1 VDLVALKA
9 ELDTDPRSLG
19 YAGKTIH
26 QLKPMLNTN
35 PEVVSR
41 PISPQQLWQH
51 LFDESRWVAMVAAQ
65 TDVANTLEERNAA
78 TALVQAA
85 GGHVVDAETRE
96 QLAQSIVLTSAPF
109 VNAVELVEDAGVLS
123 VEQGAA
129 VLALGNVS
137 LPRDEAIGLGHVRE
151 AYITAALAL

>member
-1 VDLVALKA
+1 MDLVALKA
-9 ELDTDPRSLG
+9 EIDNDPRGLG
-19 YAGKTIH
+19 YLGKTIH
-26 QLKPMLNTN
+26 QLKPMLNNN

-41 PISPQQLWQH
+41 PISPQTLWRH

-85 GGHVVDAETRE
+85 GGNVVDAETRE
-96 QLAQSIVLTSAPF
+96 DLAQSISLTSAPF
-109 VNAVELVEDAGVLS
+109 VNAVALVEAAGVLS
-123 VEQGAA
+123 AVQGAA